1 MASEVKCFDFPSL
14 LRILPWKL
22 SRLRVLYVY
31 KTNFPFR
38 LNVFHVPTK
47 EAYIALNPLPL
58 FAYTYKHRKT
68 MLISNH
74 HHNEW
79 VMRRQADFDVLH
91 FLVARTK
98 LIYSRCPFSH
108 SQI

>member
-22 SRLRVLYVY
+22 SRLRVLYAY
-31 KTNFPFR
+31 KTNLPFR

-47 EAYIALNPLPL
+47 EAYIAL
-58 FAYTYKHRKT
+58 KHRKT